1 MHDGLCRIRHTRRD
15 LIAGALGIAA
25 FLHGLRPAVA
35 QQQERPMEGHVI
47 EIVTFRL
54 VEGADPARF
63 LAASAAV
70 DSFVRTQ
77 PGFVARRLSVG
88 DDQTYVDHIQWSSLS
103 AARTAA
109 ETVMTV
115 PALAP
120 FMQMIDPTGLTM
132 AHNRLLTAVN

>member
-1 MHDGLCRIRHTRRD
+1 
-15 LIAGALGIAA
+15 
-25 FLHGLRPAVA
+25 
-35 QQQERPMEGHVI
+35 MEGHVI
-47 EIVTFRL
+47 EIVTFKL

-88 DDQTYVDHIQWSSLS
+88 DDQTYVDLVEWSSL
-103 AARTAA
+103 AAATKAA

-120 FMQMIDPTGLTM
+120 FMQMIDPIGMTM
-132 AHNRLLTAVN
+132 AHNRLLAAVN